1 MNDVLR
7 KLLERNNL
15 VEKDDL
21 WYYPPYSMNSWIIIT
36 CENAIRFINGFS
48 LTKDNKINDYGF
60 SAQYKLTEYA
70 FIDRRVKELI
80 KEFNQLSR
88 ELKERKVQEK
98 LDNIRQDF

>member
-60 SAQYKLTEYA
+60 SAQYKLTEYK
-70 FIDRRVKELI
+70 FIDRRVKDLI

>member
-1 MNDVLR
+1 MNCVLR

-15 VEKDDL
+15 VEKEGY
-21 WYYPPYSMNSWIIIT
+21 WYYPPYSMDSWIVLT
-36 CENAIRFINGFS
+36 VDDCVRFINGFS

-60 SAQYKLTEYA
+60 SVQYKLTEYK

-88 ELKERKVQEK
+88 EIKKRKVKEK
-98 LDNIRQDF
+98 LDNIKKDF